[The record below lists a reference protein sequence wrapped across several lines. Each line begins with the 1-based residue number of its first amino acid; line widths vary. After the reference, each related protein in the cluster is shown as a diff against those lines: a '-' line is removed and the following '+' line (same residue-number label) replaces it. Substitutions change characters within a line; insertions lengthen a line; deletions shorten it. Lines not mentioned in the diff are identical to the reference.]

1 MTRPPPTSTL
11 SPYPPPSGSRTWKAR
26 LPELGGVPRELAPK
40 PLGIRTAVRTGD
52 TTMKERREVAKRPP
66 HVLVTTPESM
76 FILLTSES
84 GRKGLSGVRTVIVDE
99 IHAVVPDKR
108 GAHLAL
114 SIERLQQLGAAPAL

>member
-1 MTRPPPTSTL
+1 
-11 SPYPPPSGSRTWKAR
+11 
-26 LPELGGVPRELAPK
+26 
-40 PLGIRTAVRTGD
+40 
-52 TTMKERREVAKRPP
+52 VAKRPP

-84 GRKGLSGVRTVIVDE
+84 GRKGLGGVRTVILDE

-114 SIERLQQLGAAPAL
+114 SVERVAQLVAPAPLQRVGLSATVRPLEVACRLLVGAARPLPR